1 MSGER
6 INMERPVPCLLAMIM
21 RKKGIFITGDR

>member
-6 INMERPVPCLLAMIM
+6 INLERPVPCLFAITV
-21 RKKGIFITGDR
+21 RGKGIFITGDG